1 MSYIPRGSL
10 VPLFPAD
17 SGARGNVQGKLTA
30 WNAGTRA
37 NTVEVGGVARTNVPV
52 LGTPTL
58 SAPCSVLLV
67 PFGSSEYLILDRI
80 YTP

>member
-1 MSYIPRGSL
+1 MSYVPSGSL
-10 VPLFPAD
+10 VPLFPS
-17 SGARGNVQGKLTA
+17 SGAARPNVQGRLTA
-30 WNAGTRA
+30 WNGTTRA

-58 SAPCSVLLV
+58 TAPCSVLLI
-67 PFGSSEYLILDRI
+67 PFGSSEYLIADRI